1 MFLPLFYS
9 FLGFLE
15 FKNLVEPIFDMRE
28 FTRKNFSSKFW
39 FWEKMMAVPPRSK
52 LVQKIWGCRHVQYL
66 SKMLKIGFV
75 FLGNRFRVK
84 DLLLGTVSKVSPEP
98 EINLVE
104 FCTIVYSRTWQQA
117 LGLVCSTTEMHYST
131 ESQPSN
137 SWIWWRL
144 NNDRFCGT

>member
-15 FKNLVEPIFDMRE
+15 FKNLVEPIFDMRG

-39 FWEKMMAVPPRSK
+39 FWEKMMAAPPRSK

-84 DLLLGTVSKVSPEP
+84 DLLLGTVIWLREFQNIRNTFNVPWHIISDPSDWDLFFPMKNMQFSICSKMLPP
-98 EINLVE
+98 
-104 FCTIVYSRTWQQA
+104 
-117 LGLVCSTTEMHYST
+117 
-131 ESQPSN
+131 
-137 SWIWWRL
+137 SWIFNLTRWVI
-144 NNDRFCGT
+144 